1 MDVKL
6 KRDRV
11 ARRLQLQAILFSPYP
26 PDADGL
32 AGQAKSKISRRA
44 LFRLFLFCAATALF
58 ARTHAIW
65 SAYPFGLAL
74 ICASNR
80 FVPLGAL
87 ALCLGAASVGIGAP
101 IYISVYALAI
111 FLRIFFSYPRS
122 ARRFLPDS
130 AGLFREVP
138 QLRISAVIV
147 SSFAIAV
154 YELLAGGLKPASL
167 LYGGSMIAL
176 SVFFC
181 ALFIPFFESELD
193 PIASLVSKE
202 DDRLEFNSK
211 KSTVAPIWVE
221 LSLVS
226 VLFVSVLSLG
236 GIEYFGISADLLF
249 SAAASLVIARRFGP
263 LRGCAA
269 GLITSLGVGL
279 DLIGYTPAF
288 ALLGL
293 VSGFTRRGGV
303 WLSAVSGTITAL
315 LLAVYS
321 EGAGGVIE
329 LLPELTLAMAV
340 ALPIMKLSAV
350 HGDGERAPDEK
361 KTHKKKSLV
370 DTDRRIERLGET
382 FSSLSDVF
390 YNLSDTMKK
399 PELSGGARVSG
410 AVWEKYCSRCPRA
423 ESCAADTG
431 ESLRGC
437 AERLASGLLYR
448 EREGGA
454 FAELLPSD
462 CPSLREIVN
471 EAETALASCL
481 ENRRRAKS
489 SEIFAFEYDGVAK
502 LLAEAAERD
511 RVENREDVKLG
522 IRLRDALRAHGI
534 VTGDV
539 AVYGQRRRFI
549 TAGGIHWEGRG
560 SSADELRSAFEEIC
574 GCRLS
579 NPAWEIDGEYI
590 TLELSSVRKLS
601 ASLTCLSRGREERDG
616 DLICS
621 FENREDY
628 FYALL
633 SDGMGSGED
642 AAFASGICGV
652 FLEKMLTAG
661 NTKASALRLLNN
673 LMRNKGS
680 EASATIDLFELDL
693 LTARACFIKSG
704 AAPSYVRRG
713 ENLFRIRSKTVP
725 IGILRALDAEQ
736 TAFDV
741 CEGDL
746 VIMLSDGILQT
757 PEEAPWL
764 VELLSGELPSNPE
777 ELAQRI
783 LDEASAQNGTID
795 DMTVGIV
802 QISAYQAEEERI
814 LSPSPQARA
823 G

>member
-1 MDVKL
+1 MDLKL
-6 KRDRV
+6 KQKRGE
-11 ARRLQLQAILFSPYP
+11 RRRKLEAVLFSPYP
-26 PDADGL
+26 PEADGL
-32 AGQAKSKISRRA
+32 PIGAGVKFSRCA
-44 LFRLFLFCAATALF
+44 LFRLFLFCAAALLF
-58 ARTHAIW
+58 ARAHAVW

-80 FVPLGAL
+80 FLPLGVL
-87 ALCLGAASVGIGAP
+87 ALCLGALSLGVGAP
-101 IYISVYALAI
+101 VYISLYLLALVLRL
-111 FLRIFFSYPRS
+111 FLSNPRRG
-122 ARRFLPDS
+122 RRFLPES
-130 AGLFREVP
+130 AGFFREPP
-138 QLRISAVIV
+138 QLRISSVIV

-154 YELLAGGLKPASL
+154 YELLAGGVKAASL

-193 PIASLVSKE
+193 PVASIL
-202 DDRLEFNSK
+202 SK
-211 KSTVAPIWVE
+211 KRDGIEFQVKSSSVAPIWVE
-221 LSLVS
+221 LSVVAL
-226 VLFVSVLSLG
+226 LFVSVVALG
-236 GIEYFGISADLLF
+236 GIEYFGISADLFF
-249 SAAASLVIARRFGP
+249 SAAATLVIARRFGP

-269 GLITSLGVGL
+269 GLLSSLGVGL
-279 DLIGYTPAF
+279 DLIGYSPAF

-293 VSGFTRRGGV
+293 VAGLTRRGGV

-315 LLAVYS
+315 LLAIYT
-321 EGAGGVIE
+321 EGVGGVIE
-329 LLPELTLAMAV
+329 LLPELALAMAL

-350 HGDGERAPDEK
+350 HGDENAPPREQKPPAHRSARDA
-361 KTHKKKSLV
+361 
-370 DTDRRIERLGET
+370 DARIERLGES

-410 AVWEKYCSRCPRA
+410 AVWEKYCSHCPRA
-423 ESCAADTG
+423 VGCAADVG

-462 CPSLREIVN
+462 CPSLREIVD

-481 ENRRRAKS
+481 ENKRRAKN

-539 AVYGQRRRFI
+539 AVYGQRRRYI

-560 SSADELRSAFEEIC
+560 SSADELRSTFEEIC

-579 NPAWEIDGEYI
+579 NPAWEIDGEYV
-590 TLELSSVRKLS
+590 TLELSSVRRLS
-601 ASLTCLSRGREERDG
+601 ATLTCLSRGREERDG

-661 NTKASALRLLNN
+661 NTKSSALRLLNN
-673 LMRNKGS
+673 LLRNKGS

-704 AAPSYVRRG
+704 AAPSYIRRG

-741 CEGDL
+741 HEGDL

-764 VELLSGELPSNPE
+764 VELLSGELPRDPE
-777 ELAQRI
+777 ELARLI
-783 LDEASAQNGTID
+783 LDEASAQNGQSD

-802 QISAYQAEEERI
+802 KISAYQAEEERV
-814 LSPSPQARA
+814 LSPSPKARA
-823 G
+823 S